1 MKLADD
7 GSGDVVARVYESCG
21 GRAAAT
27 LTPGFEYRGVEVCD
41 LLERP
46 LGEEAD
52 PVRAALTVGDGA
64 VSLRL
69 RPFQLVTL
77 RFARPA
83 IGSLEAAA

>member
-7 GSGDVVARVYESCG
+7 GSGDVVAGVYESCG
-21 GRAAAT
+21 GRA
-27 LTPGFEYRGVEVCD
+27 VCD